1 MWKEFYSAM
10 ESPALPILAMACFL
24 GSFLIILIRNYGHA
38 KARDF
43 DSVASLPL
51 VSDEQSVPEARHE

>member
-10 ESPALPILAMACFL
+10 ESPALPILAMACFI
-24 GSFLIILIRNYGHA
+24 GSFVVVLIRNYGYA

-43 DSVASLPL
+43 DKIASLPL
-51 VSDEQSVPEARHE
+51 LNDEQPIPEAHHE